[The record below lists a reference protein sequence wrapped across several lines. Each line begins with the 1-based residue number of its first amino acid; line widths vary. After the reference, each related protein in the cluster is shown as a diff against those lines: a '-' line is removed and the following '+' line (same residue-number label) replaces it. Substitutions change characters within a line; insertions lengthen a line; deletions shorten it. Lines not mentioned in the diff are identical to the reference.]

1 MGILFTLS
9 IAIVVS
15 MVAIGLHYVVQRRF
29 GYDVLALH
37 NDVAGFIYSAI
48 GVIFAVVLGFVVIVV
63 WQKYDDVRTYVDNEV
78 AAALDIYHSSE
89 ALPPPLRRQIRSQ
102 LVDYATVVTNKEWAT
117 MSQGVLATAGSTDVE
132 SIAHEIQTF
141 HPSNLSEQD
150 AHQLALSEVKSLF
163 DARRQRLRAVEPA
176 VPPLLWF
183 ALFAGA
189 VATLGFTYL
198 FGVKNRVAQ
207 LLMTGTLAS
216 LIAIMFVVIQ
226 GLDTPFHGASSIS
239 PSGWQYFAEHVRTIP

>member
-1 MGILFTLS
+1 MGILFTLA
-9 IAIVVS
+9 IATVTAL
-15 MVAIGLHYVVQRRF
+15 VAIGVHYLVQRRF
-29 GYDVLALH
+29 GYDVLCLQ

-78 AAALDIYHSSE
+78 AAALDIYHASE
-89 ALPPPLRRQIRSQ
+89 ALPPPLRLKIRSQ
-102 LVDYATVVTNKEWAT
+102 LVDYANVVSKIEWET
-117 MSQGVLATAGSTDVE
+117 MSRGALATSGSADVE
-132 SIAHEIQTF
+132 TIAHEVQTF
-141 HPSNLSEQD
+141 HPASLAEQD
-150 AHQLALSEVKSLF
+150 AHQLALSEIKALF
-163 DARRQRLRAVEPA
+163 DARRQRLRALEPS

-189 VATLGFTYL
+189 AATLGFTFL

-207 LLMTGTLAS
+207 LIMTATLAS

-226 GLDTPFHGASSIS
+226 GLDNPFHGASSIS
-239 PSGWQYFAEHVRTIP
+239 PSGWQYFAEHVKTIP